1 MDFYKILRA
10 ITSDKN
16 LTFGDILVMSVLITH
31 AQYEPDKTVQLSYND
46 IHEEFTRLS
55 VSNIK
60 LSLKR
65 LTELHYIET
74 ITQRPNPNKYR
85 VLIDVG
91 QPQAKPWRSKK
102 PKDKDNFDI
111 SKYAA
116 FINKI

>member
-31 AQYEPDKTVQLSYND
+31 AQYSADKTVQLSYND
-46 IHEEFTRLS
+46 IHAEFTRLS

-65 LTELHYIET
+65 LTDLHYIET

-85 VLIDVG
+85 VLIDIG
-91 QPQAKPWRSKK
+91 QPQAKPWRTKK
-102 PKDKDNFDI
+102 PKAENDFDV

-116 FINKI
+116 FMNKI